1 MALKQQTNKY
11 FLLNIVM
18 ILITGYLS
26 YDKANS
32 ILVLNEESAKLNQ
45 SSETISNNTINS
57 MRALAKNSDS
67 FLLLKNDYAN
77 IKNSQRNFNGYIL
90 KINRTPILSNPVSDQ
105 LKMTREI
112 DSVIDRLLENIK
124 DIEANRALIMSIDK
138 SSDLFYQGYEHL
150 KSVLNEVLLTAT
162 LDNNVRTQLK
172 GLYDQLKV
180 ENFSRANSEK
190 ELQQFFDIISSIDD
204 RASLI
209 FSKFNNFESRTRII
223 DTYGN
228 FSKQAKDYM
237 EVAKLNVKIDD
248 LAKQYAKN
256 YEKYVE
262 LKGNLL
268 QNIDEQ
274 KSSSSNAFI
283 LYLILLAISIISIC
297 VLSALGRT
305 TDDRGRSKEKRYK
318 QEISKLI
325 AEVDRLVLDN
335 KFNYSYRLSEGIGG
349 KYIPELSKT
358 IKKLN
363 QLVQISERHYELL
376 NSFNRYATLFDT
388 DIRSKLQYLA
398 KNKDVHKD
406 AINIGLDVSNNIF
419 KEMEVSY
426 KHIEAIDNDISNITN
441 EFTNNLNIL
450 DDISFSEVREKI
462 QNVNKKI
469 KKIGENIAPTNEKA
483 QKLLFELTKIDSSL
497 LNVILDKNNIDANG
511 DTINLIKEIKNLIK
525 NSFEILNKLNIDFNK
540 LEYDIREITENTET
554 VINNIVSID
563 KQVEKVVHNSNEL
576 KGNIVNVR
584 TKVDKYSENIF
595 DLTTRTGNNIKTY
608 ENAKIFTYALS
619 DISDATKK
627 FLKDIK

>member
-162 LDNNVRTQLK
+162 LDNNVRTQLN

-209 FSKFNNFESRTRII
+209 FSKFNNFESRTKII

-256 YEKYVE
+256 YE
-262 LKGNLL
+262 N
-268 QNIDEQ
+268 
-274 KSSSSNAFI
+274 
-283 LYLILLAISIISIC
+283 
-297 VLSALGRT
+297 
-305 TDDRGRSKEKRYK
+305 
-318 QEISKLI
+318 
-325 AEVDRLVLDN
+325 
-335 KFNYSYRLSEGIGG
+335 
-349 KYIPELSKT
+349 
-358 IKKLN
+358 
-363 QLVQISERHYELL
+363 
-376 NSFNRYATLFDT
+376 
-388 DIRSKLQYLA
+388 
-398 KNKDVHKD
+398 
-406 AINIGLDVSNNIF
+406 
-419 KEMEVSY
+419 
-426 KHIEAIDNDISNITN
+426 
-441 EFTNNLNIL
+441 
-450 DDISFSEVREKI
+450 
-462 QNVNKKI
+462 
-469 KKIGENIAPTNEKA
+469 
-483 QKLLFELTKIDSSL
+483 
-497 LNVILDKNNIDANG
+497 
-511 DTINLIKEIKNLIK
+511 
-525 NSFEILNKLNIDFNK
+525 
-540 LEYDIREITENTET
+540 
-554 VINNIVSID
+554 
-563 KQVEKVVHNSNEL
+563 
-576 KGNIVNVR
+576 
-584 TKVDKYSENIF
+584 
-595 DLTTRTGNNIKTY
+595 
-608 ENAKIFTYALS
+608 
-619 DISDATKK
+619 
-627 FLKDIK
+627 

>member
-11 FLLNIVM
+11 FLLNIAM
-18 ILITGYLS
+18 ILITSYLS

-32 ILVLNEESAKLNQ
+32 IIVLNEEVAKLNQ

-90 KINRTPILSNPVSDQ
+90 KVNRTPILSSPVSDQ

-112 DSVIDRLLENIK
+112 DAVIDRLLENIK

-138 SSDLFYQGYEHL
+138 SLDSFYQSYERL
-150 KSVLNEVLLTAT
+150 KGGLNEAILNAG
-162 LDNNVRTQLK
+162 LDNNIRSQLK

-180 ENFSRANSEK
+180 ENFSRASSEK
-190 ELQQFFDIISSIDD
+190 DLQQFFDIIVSIDD

-209 FSKFNNFESRTRII
+209 FSKFSNFESRTRVI
-223 DTYGN
+223 DTYSN
-228 FSKQAKDYM
+228 FSKRAKDYM
-237 EVAKLNVKIDD
+237 EMAKLNVKIDD
-248 LAKQYAKN
+248 LSKQYAKN

-262 LKGNLL
+262 LKSALL
-268 QNIDEQ
+268 NSIDEQ
-274 KSSSSNAFI
+274 KVNSSNAFI
-283 LYLILLAISIISIC
+283 LYLIFLVISIISIC
-297 VLSALGRT
+297 ILSALGRT
-305 TDDRGRSKEKRYK
+305 TDDRSRSKEKRYK

-325 AEVDRLVLDN
+325 AEVDRLVLDS
-335 KFNYSYRLSEGIGG
+335 KFNYSYRISEWIGG

-406 AINIGLDVSNNIF
+406 AINIGLDVSNNLF
-419 KEMEVSY
+419 KEMELSY
-426 KHIEAIDNDISNITN
+426 KQIEFIDSDVSNIAN

-450 DDISFSEVREKI
+450 DAISFAEVREKI

-469 KKIGENIAPTNEKA
+469 KKIGENISPTNEKA
-483 QKLLFELTKIDSSL
+483 QRLLFELTKIDSSL
-497 LNVILDKNNIDANG
+497 LNVILDKDNIDTNG
-511 DTINLIKEIKNLIK
+511 DTINLIKEIKNIIK
-525 NSFEILNKLNIDFNK
+525 NSFDILAKLNIDFNK

-576 KGNIVNVR
+576 KGDIVNVR

-595 DLTTRTGNNIKTY
+595 DLTARTGNNIKMY

-619 DISDATKK
+619 DITDATKK

>member
-11 FLLNIVM
+11 FLLNIAM

-32 ILVLNEESAKLNQ
+32 IIVLNEEVAKLNQ

-90 KINRTPILSNPVSDQ
+90 KVNRTPILSSPVSDQ

-112 DSVIDRLLENIK
+112 DGVIDRLLENIK

-138 SSDLFYQGYEHL
+138 SSDLFYQGYERL
-150 KSVLNEVLLTAT
+150 KSVLNEVLLTAS
-162 LDNNVRTQLK
+162 LDNNVRSQLK

-180 ENFSRANSEK
+180 ENFARANSEK
-190 ELQQFFDIISSIDD
+190 DLQQFFD
-204 RASLI
+204 I
-209 FSKFNNFESRTRII
+209 FSKFNNFESRARII
-223 DTYGN
+223 DAYSN

-268 QNIDEQ
+268 HNIDEQ
-274 KSSSSNAFI
+274 KGNSSNAFI
-283 LYLILLAISIISIC
+283 LYLIFFAISIVSIC

-305 TDDRGRSKEKRYK
+305 TEDRGRSKEKRYK

-441 EFTNNLNIL
+441 EFTNNLSIL
-450 DDISFSEVREKI
+450 DDISFVEVREKI

-469 KKIGENIAPTNEKA
+469 KKIGENIAPANDKA

-497 LNVILDKNNIDANG
+497 LNVILDKDNIDANG
-511 DTINLIKEIKNLIK
+511 DTINLIKEIKNVIK

-563 KQVEKVVHNSNEL
+563 KQVEKVVHNSNDL
-576 KGNIVNVR
+576 KGDIVNVR
-584 TKVDKYSENIF
+584 SKVDKYSENIF